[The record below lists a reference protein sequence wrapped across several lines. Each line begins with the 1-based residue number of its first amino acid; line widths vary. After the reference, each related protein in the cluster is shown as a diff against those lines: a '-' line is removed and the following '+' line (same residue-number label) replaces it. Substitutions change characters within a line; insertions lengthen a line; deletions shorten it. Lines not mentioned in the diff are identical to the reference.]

1 MSFNAKAECI
11 RKTMNNSSTKDY
23 FKFDKK
29 TFEAEKIKR
38 DLPIV
43 SPKLFNLINYINELD
58 TNDFLKYGK
67 KFKHIIY
74 SDLRNSLAG
83 IKLVASVF
91 KAYGMSNIYDDKF
104 KITIPE
110 KDNNFALLS
119 SVAIYN
125 KPFPV
130 KLRNEILK
138 IYNKRP
144 DNIYGENIRYLLID
158 QGFKE
163 GIDVFDVK
171 YVHIFDDLLTPSDEK
186 QAIGRGT
193 RFCGQKGLEFNA
205 SLGWPLHVFKYK
217 LLLNKTMEEKYGE
230 RDGFSLFLKEGNIDV
245 KKLYFASELENICR
259 FGAVDYEINKAIHE
273 FGNEKE
279 DNLEEKDIYKKYNVF
294 TSFKLR
300 NEYSS
305 IDKEKVNEFDLLE
318 KAKYNFGGVM
328 VRKDLY
334 ANKNKKAFGI
344 GIQKNKI
351 TKKTNRYIDIR
362 KVKPMNKIL
371 VKKLDFIEMRKY
383 TRKYFNNYKWTNLVF
398 ENKCIETQ
406 QGNAVNNRIVTL
418 SNSQAF
424 VSNFFTA
431 KSAYKGILFWHSV
444 GTGKTCSAIATA
456 SNTFEKEDYTI
467 LWVTRHTLKP
477 DIWKNI
483 YTQVCSATIK
493 EKIEKGVFIP
503 EVVQTNPLK
512 YLDKKWIT
520 PISYKQFSN
529 LITGKNNFYKEL
541 VDRNGKKDPLRK
553 TLIIIDEAH
562 KLFAEDTPANERPDI
577 KSLKK
582 AIYSSYKLSQEDS
595 CKLLLMTATP
605 YTSNPMQLFKL
616 LNLLKEDDYFIEDF
630 DEFKEYY
637 LDDKYKFTKDKNKE
651 FLDKITGYISYLNRE
666 KDVRQFAYPV
676 IYIKDSEM
684 SSKINK
690 RNLYSYF
697 FDDIK
702 DYALVN
708 IEHSKEIIA
717 NLKEIS
723 KSKSNIIDAV
733 SQEEAFNVCMAKKKG
748 KKKGMSDS
756 SSSESESDSDEDED
770 EEKPK
775 AKKGV
780 KIDIIKDFIKE
791 ILAYIKNYEKAQK
804 EEEKARKKAEKEEEK
819 ARKKAQKE
827 EEKAMKKAQ
836 KAQK

>member
-11 RKTMNNSSTKDY
+11 RKTMNNSSSKDY
-23 FKFDKK
+23 LKFDKK
-29 TFEAEKIKR
+29 TFNAEKIKI
-38 DLPIV
+38 DLPII
-43 SPKLFNLINYINELD
+43 SPKLYNLINTIIDLD
-58 TNDFLKYGK
+58 TNDFAKYGK

-83 IKLVASVF
+83 IKLVASAF
-91 KAYGMSNIYDDKF
+91 TAYGMTNIYDNKF
-104 KITIPE
+104 AINIPK

-138 IYNKRP
+138 IFNARP

-217 LLLNKTMEEKYGE
+217 LLLNKDMEKKYGE
-230 RDGFSLFLKEGNIDV
+230 KDGYSLFLKEGNIDV
-245 KKLYFASELENICR
+245 KRLYFASELENICR

-279 DNLEEKDIYKKYNVF
+279 DDLDVKNIYNKFNAFETFKLKDIY
-294 TSFKLR
+294 
-300 NEYSS
+300 SS
-305 IDKEKVNEFDLLE
+305 LDKNKINEFDLLK
-318 KAKYNFGGVM
+318 KARYNFGGVM
-328 VRKDLY
+328 VRKNLFKDKKRAFGLGI
-334 ANKNKKAFGI
+334 NKNPIAKK
-344 GIQKNKI
+344 KNNFIDI
-351 TKKTNRYIDIR
+351 TKVQPI
-362 KVKPMNKIL
+362 NKIL
-371 VKKLDFIEMRKY
+371 VKKLDFIDMRKY
-383 TRKYFNNYKWTNLVF
+383 TRKYFSNYKWTNLTF
-398 ENKCIETQ
+398 ENKCITP
-406 QGNAVNNRIVTL
+406 AVPNVANNRIVNL

-456 SNTFEKEDYTI
+456 SNSFEKEDYTI

-477 DIWKNI
+477 DIWKNMYAQI
-483 YTQVCSATIK
+483 CSATIK
-493 EKIEKGVFIP
+493 EKIEKGLYIP
-503 EVVQTNPLK
+503 EVVRANPLK
-512 YLDKKWIT
+512 YLDNKWIT

-529 LITGKNNFYKEL
+529 LIKGKNNFYKEL
-541 VDRNGKKDPLRK
+541 VQRNGKKDPLRK

-577 KSLKK
+577 KILKT
-582 AIYSSYKLSQEDS
+582 AIYNSYKTSQENS

-605 YTSNPMQLFKL
+605 YTSNPMQLFQL

-630 DEFKEYY
+630 DKFKEYY
-637 LDDKYKFTKDKNKE
+637 LDDLYNFKKDKSKE

-676 IYIKDSEM
+676 IYIKDVEM

-690 RNLYSYF
+690 KNIFIYF

-702 DYALVN
+702 DYASINL
-708 IEHSKEIIA
+708 EETKEII
-717 NLKEIS
+717 NNFKEFNKDKTNAS
-723 KSKSNIIDAV
+723 DIIT
-733 SQEEAFNVCMAKKKG
+733 QEEAFELCMSKKTKKG
-748 KKKGMSDS
+748 KKQS
-756 SSSESESDSDEDED
+756 SSFLSSSDDTIR
-770 EEKPK
+770 EK
-775 AKKGV
+775 KKKTV
-780 KIDIIKDFIKE
+780 KIDIIKEFIKE
-791 ILAYIKNYEKAQK
+791 MMIIIKDHEKKQK
-804 EEEKARKKAEKEEEK
+804 EQEK

-827 EEKAMKKAQ
+827 QEKAIKKAQ
-836 KAQK
+836 KDEEKARKKDIK